1 MWDDGLI
8 WNPSMWECECDKS
21 CDVREY
27 LDYVNCNCRKR
38 QIDNLVRKVDEDID
52 ANEIIYRSSHSGVLL
67 VKGVLKICSK
77 LTENAHVKVWFQ

>member
-1 MWDDGLI
+1 
-8 WNPSMWECECDKS
+8 MWECECDKS

-52 ANEIIYRSSHSGVLL
+52 AN
-67 VKGVLKICSK
+67 
-77 LTENAHVKVWFQ
+77 